1 VTAVPGSLE
10 ERRMIWLLAGIQF
23 MRILDFVPMMPLRPR
38 LMRLFELTPGDFDL
52 LISVY
57 MFGAASSDLVASTVV
72 DRFDRRK
79 ALLTLIAGYGGFAC
93 GRRRARNA
101 SRLSR

>member
-23 MRILDFVPMMPLRPR
+23 MRNLDFVPMMPLRPR
-38 LMRLFELTPGDFDL
+38 LIELTPGDFDL